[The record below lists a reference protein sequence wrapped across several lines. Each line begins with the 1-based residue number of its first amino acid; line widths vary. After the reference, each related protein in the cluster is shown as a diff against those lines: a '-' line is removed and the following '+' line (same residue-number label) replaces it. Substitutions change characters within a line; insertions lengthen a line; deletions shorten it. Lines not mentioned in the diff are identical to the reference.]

1 MAAVGAGEPPTP
13 ALVPGGDGQAL
24 SSPRPHPPSSSAH
37 LFPSNLRVKEQDWGI
52 CLSLGG

>member
-24 SSPRPHPPSSSAH
+24 SPTFGPIHPPALPISF
-37 LFPSNLRVKEQDWGI
+37 LQI
-52 CLSLGG
+52 